1 MKNVSL
7 DTLLTTFSGHTR
19 HPENFLGA
27 NTDLSQE
34 LKSNIKNCYDF
45 TKHEENKTGSNVGG
59 TALKKL
65 IVHNFDLE
73 QIWQQIELQ
82 NNDVMDRAIKD
93 LSTLSVAKN
102 KLIFK
107 SINEEVNNLKNLKT
121 EKKPFKVALTSHTDS
136 SSEECGDEMQ
146 YLKECKKEQE
156 LLDNKSTTEES
167 SSESEQERKPDNKK
181 INGKQKGSIVDD
193 DFFKLSEMEAF
204 LGQSLYFF
212 YKLKFAFT

>member
-7 DTLLTTFSGHTR
+7 DTLLTTFKGHTR

-27 NTDLSQE
+27 TTDLSKE

-45 TKHEENKTGSNVGG
+45 TKNEENKTGSNVGG

-65 IVHNFDLE
+65 IVRNFDLE

-82 NNDVMDRAIKD
+82 NNDVLDRAIKD

-107 SINEEVNNLKNLKT
+107 SINDEVNNLKKLKT

-136 SSEECGDEMQ
+136 SSEESGEFAAERQC
-146 YLKECKKEQE
+146 LKEYKKEQE

-167 SSESEQERKPDNKK
+167 SSESEQEQKSDNKK

-204 LGQSLYFF
+204 LGQYL
-212 YKLKFAFT
+212 